1 MTLRQR
7 IRFYQ
12 QLAVLVRA
20 GVPMRSSLLRLQER
34 ISGREMAVLTQQV
47 NSGERLAEAFAAAG
61 FSPFECHLVT
71 AGERSAQLEAVFEHL
86 SNFWARQ
93 LEMRLAL
100 FRPLYYPIAVL
111 HLALIVGAV
120 VESVTVSSTAAVVHL
135 ILRVAFLYAGAFV
148 AWVLVRVTWGSE
160 EGQRFWLAIPIIGSS
175 LSAACAYR
183 WITALKLEYAAGIPM
198 PSAVGDAWRASGYQ
212 GSKRLAE
219 EGELS
224 LREGSELSML
234 VQRWKQLPRDWV
246 DFIETGEVSG
256 ALETAFANLEAE
268 ASRAWTL
275 AQERMTEWLPKIT
288 YFIVL
293 IIAAIQVGLLVY
305 QTVVAPMSNAENAI
319 DNAINGK

>member
-34 ISGREMAVLTQQV
+34 ISGREMAMLTQKV
-47 NSGERLAEAFAAAG
+47 NAGERLADAFAAAG

-71 AGERSAQLEAVFEHL
+71 AGERSAQLDTVFEHIA
-86 SNFWARQ
+86 NFWARQ
-93 LEMRLAL
+93 LEMKQAL

-120 VESVTVSSTAAVVHL
+120 VESVTASVTAAVVHL

-160 EGQRFWLAIPIIGSS
+160 TGQRFWLAIPIIGSS
-175 LSAACAYR
+175 LSATYAYR

-219 EGELS
+219 EGEHA
-224 LREGSELSML
+224 LREGSELSVL

-256 ALETAFANLEAE
+256 ALETAFTNLETE
-268 ASRAWTL
+268 ASRTWTL
-275 AQERMTEWLPKIT
+275 AQERMTEWLPRIT